1 MRRRQHTGRTAFTNF
16 QGAYIRKAIAIL
28 AGVLLPIAAAAQ
40 PSAPVKPAAS
50 LDTRPKIALIVAI
63 GQRFIVRKVGTKMFG
78 EDMASVPIDGWGI
91 DTLVSS
97 KAAAMLKERFSVV
110 PVKAWAETGAHLMQ
124 APEGLF
130 SGRDGYLCDALRKAA
145 PGQFAYYVWVKPT
158 VAKYAST
165 DVKIYGLGIA
175 HGNFALNTS
184 TSVHALFA
192 LEVLDGR
199 DCGSVR
205 VVEPA
210 SPNDMFET
218 IGKGMHMK
226 VDDAWVP
233 AGPREAAQDARLK
246 DTIRQLVGQ
255 GLDQALPQLFARD

>member
-1 MRRRQHTGRTAFTNF
+1 MR
-16 QGAYIRKAIAIL
+16 KVIAIL

-40 PSAPVKPAAS
+40 PSAPVKPAAGKAPAAS
-50 LDTRPKIALIVAI
+50 LDTRPKVALIVAI
-63 GQRFIVRKVGTKMFG
+63 GQRFSVRKIGTKMFG
-78 EDMASVPIDGWGI
+78 EDMASVPIEGWGI

-97 KAAAMLKERFSVV
+97 KAAAMLKKRFDVV
-110 PVKAWAETGAHLMQ
+110 PVKAWAETGARLMQ

-130 SGRDGYLCDALRKAA
+130 SGRDGYLCDTLRKAA

-158 VAKYAST
+158 VAKYGST

-205 VVEPA
+205 VVEPS

-226 VDDAWVP
+226 VDDSWVP
-233 AGPREAAQDARLK
+233 AQPQAVAQDARLRG
-246 DTIRQLVGQ
+246 TIRQLVEE
-255 GLDQALPQLFARD
+255 GLAQALPQALATD